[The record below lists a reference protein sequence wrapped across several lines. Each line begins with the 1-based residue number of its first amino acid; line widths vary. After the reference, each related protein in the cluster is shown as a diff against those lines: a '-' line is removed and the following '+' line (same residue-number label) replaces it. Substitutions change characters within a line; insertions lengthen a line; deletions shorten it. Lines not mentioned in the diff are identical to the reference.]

1 MGSQSKE
8 SKWKYFLV
16 YTHII
21 VLKKRFKCGVT
32 EALTNK
38 LCVFVCAWH
47 VYLSGHASCTPEILT
62 PETRQDPAVYKHQ
75 LWVSV
80 SIVQFTSM
88 VILTRTLTDEH
99 KSSFSCYC
107 WIPCNPLISTGLRSV
122 LSPVCCVCLTL
133 SSSSAPTLPGLTRL
147 SALCSRIVPLV
158 AG

>member
-32 EALTNK
+32 EALTN
-38 LCVFVCAWH
+38 FVCLFVRAMCN
-47 VYLSGHASCTPEILT
+47 YLAMHPAHLRVSHLRLVG
-62 PETRQDPAVYKHQ
+62 DPAVYKHQ
-75 LWVSV
+75 FWVSV